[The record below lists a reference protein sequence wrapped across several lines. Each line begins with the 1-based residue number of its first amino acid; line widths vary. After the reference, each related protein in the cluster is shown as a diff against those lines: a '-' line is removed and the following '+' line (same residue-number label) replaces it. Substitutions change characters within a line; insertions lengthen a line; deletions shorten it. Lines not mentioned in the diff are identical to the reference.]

1 MECFNI
7 EEGKGRNEKEEK
19 RRQKEG
25 SRKGME
31 GMISKKEEREGRH

>member
-7 EEGKGRNEKEEK
+7 EKGR
-19 RRQKEG
+19 
-25 SRKGME
+25 E